1 MASRSYCEFSARCR
15 VVESVPVESSL
26 VCPAIAHTGS
36 RRSRQSRRT
45 QSRPLKRPKQSG
57 AIFSRRDVTQPEFEE
72 KIKAILPCRVNNT
85 VVILNPAAG
94 NEEAN
99 HWQERVESI
108 ARGCPVRITSQ
119 SGEAEALARRAVEE
133 GFEKI
138 VAAGGDGT
146 VNQVVNGLA
155 GSSVTLGLLPIG
167 TMNVFA
173 TELGLPV
180 HDLEF
185 CWSIVKSNS
194 TRSVDLPKANQ
205 KFFVQLAGVGL
216 DAQVVKETSS
226 QLKRN
231 FGPLSYLIS
240 AAQIAAR
247 QPPRLSIQSE
257 DASIEEGSFV
267 LVGNGRLYGGP
278 FPFFKHAVIDDGL
291 LDVIVFKRLGY
302 LEIIKYLQDV
312 VFSSEIR
319 VPEIEYF
326 QTRRLRVTSDSEV
339 PVELDGEL
347 VGSCPVE
354 IQVRERMLRVLT
366 PVPQS

>member
-1 MASRSYCEFSARCR
+1 MTST
-15 VVESVPVESSL
+15 L
-26 VCPAIAHTGS
+26 
-36 RRSRQSRRT
+36 
-45 QSRPLKRPKQSG
+45 
-57 AIFSRRDVTQPEFEE
+57 
-72 KIKAILPCRVNNT
+72 
-85 VVILNPAAG
+85 VILNPAARS
-94 NEEAN
+94 
-99 HWQERVESI
+99 ERAQRKRAEVESL
-108 ARGCPVRITSQ
+108 ARDCSFCATTRI
-119 SGEAEALARRAVEE
+119 GEAELVARRGVEE

-146 VNQVVNGLA
+146 INEVVNGLA
-155 GSSVTLGLLPIG
+155 GTNATLGLLPIG

-180 HDLEF
+180 HDLGL
-185 CWSIVKSNS
+185 CWNIIQRDSIRV
-194 TRSVDLPKANQ
+194 VDLPQANQ

-216 DAQVVKETSS
+216 DAQVVKETSAKF
-226 QLKRN
+226 KRS

-247 QPPRLSIQSE
+247 RPPRLFLQSD
-257 DASIEEGSFV
+257 DATVKEGSFV

-278 FPFFKHAVIDDGL
+278 FPFFKHAVIDDGK
-291 LDVIVFKRLGY
+291 LDVVVFKSLGY

-326 QTRRLRVTSDSEV
+326 QTSRLRVESDQEV

-347 VGSCPVE
+347 VGNCPVE
-354 IQVRERMLRVLT
+354 FSLQERSLRVLAPGSEDRHR
-366 PVPQS
+366 PVR

>member
-1 MASRSYCEFSARCR
+1 M
-15 VVESVPVESSL
+15 
-26 VCPAIAHTGS
+26 TGS
-36 RRSRQSRRT
+36 T
-45 QSRPLKRPKQSG
+45 L
-57 AIFSRRDVTQPEFEE
+57 I
-72 KIKAILPCRVNNT
+72 
-85 VVILNPAAG
+85 ILNPAA
-94 NEEAN
+94 
-99 HWQERVESI
+99 HSERAQRKRAHVESL
-108 ARGCPVRITSQ
+108 ARDCVVCATTRT
-119 SGEAEALARRAVEE
+119 GEAELMARRGVEE

-146 VNQVVNGLA
+146 INEVVNGLA
-155 GSSVTLGLLPIG
+155 GASVTLGLLPIG

-180 HDLEF
+180 NDLEG
-185 CWSIVKSNS
+185 CWNIVQGEH
-194 TRSVDLPKANQ
+194 TRAVDLPRANQ

-216 DAQVVKETSS
+216 DAQVVKETST

-247 QPPRLSIQSE
+247 QPPRLFIQSE
-257 DASIEEGSFV
+257 DLSIDEGSFV

-312 VFSSEIR
+312 VFSSDIR

-326 QTRRLRVTSDSEV
+326 QNRRLRVESDQSV

-347 VGSCPVE
+347 AGNCPVE
-354 IQVRERMLRVLT
+354 FSLFERSLRVL
-366 PVPQS
+366 VK

>member
-1 MASRSYCEFSARCR
+1 M
-15 VVESVPVESSL
+15 SSTL
-26 VCPAIAHTGS
+26 
-36 RRSRQSRRT
+36 
-45 QSRPLKRPKQSG
+45 
-57 AIFSRRDVTQPEFEE
+57 
-72 KIKAILPCRVNNT
+72 
-85 VVILNPAAG
+85 VILNPAADS
-94 NEEAN
+94 
-99 HWQERVESI
+99 ERALRKRTQVESL
-108 ARGCPVRITSQ
+108 ARDCVVCATTRT
-119 SGEAEALARRAVEE
+119 GEAELMARRGVEE

-146 VNQVVNGLA
+146 INEVVNGLA
-155 GSSVTLGLLPIG
+155 GASVMLGLLPIG

-185 CWSIVKSNS
+185 CWSIVKGDSA
-194 TRSVDLPKANQ
+194 RSVDLPKANQ

-216 DAQVVKETSS
+216 DAQVVKETSG

-247 QPPRLSIQSE
+247 QPPRLFIQSE
-257 DASIEEGSFV
+257 DASIDEGSFV
-267 LVGNGRLYGGP
+267 LVGNGRLYGGR

-312 VFSSEIR
+312 IFSSDIR

-326 QTRRLRVTSDSEV
+326 QTRRVRVESNQTV
-339 PVELDGEL
+339 PVEVDGEW
-347 VGSCPVE
+347 VGNCPVE
-354 IQVRERMLRVLT
+354 FTLHERSLRVL
-366 PVPQS
+366 VK